1 MEKAKRLNW
10 NVKNVYKDFINNV
23 KFVLDKDIVR
33 LIWRKKFKKLTF
45 LKCF

>member
-1 MEKAKRLNW
+1 MEKAKRLNG

-33 LIWRKKFKKLTF
+33 LIWRKKLKKLMF